1 MDLFNIFIRILISA
15 TEVESVSQRKKN
27 INESY
32 DEVVRLAKVRITTF
46 FGVCVTSKSNNRNWR
61 ESFNEQKRHTD
72 LENAILLFAFN
83 GECDDFDKWLQ
94 EKAKQL
100 NADNRGDTV
109 DAAKR
114 KFEVK

>member
-1 MDLFNIFIRILISA
+1 MFD
-15 TEVESVSQRKKN
+15 QK
-27 INESY
+27 
-32 DEVVRLAKVRITTF
+32 
-46 FGVCVTSKSNNRNWR
+46 
-61 ESFNEQKRHTD
+61 KRHTD

-114 KFEVK
+114 KFEVKFFLIRFVSCHHLISPLTDNV

>member
-1 MDLFNIFIRILISA
+1 M
-15 TEVESVSQRKKN
+15 
-27 INESY
+27 
-32 DEVVRLAKVRITTF
+32 
-46 FGVCVTSKSNNRNWR
+46 
-61 ESFNEQKRHTD
+61 
-72 LENAILLFAFN
+72 LFAFN

-114 KFEVK
+114 KFEVRKPSDKPVLLLHTQRCKDAHLW

>member
-1 MDLFNIFIRILISA
+1 M
-15 TEVESVSQRKKN
+15 SQRKKN

-32 DEVVRLAKVRITTF
+32 DEVVRLAKVRKSWCPFTCF
-46 FGVCVTSKSNNRNWR
+46 LLYSNNRFKNC

>member
-1 MDLFNIFIRILISA
+1 LL
-15 TEVESVSQRKKN
+15 
-27 INESY
+27 
-32 DEVVRLAKVRITTF
+32 
-46 FGVCVTSKSNNRNWR
+46 
-61 ESFNEQKRHTD
+61 NEQKRHTD

-114 KFEVK
+114 KFEVQITAFPSLSNKPVANVT